1 MVDIRDKVYAHIP
14 KVYAA
19 EREVLAHVIRRRQ
32 LKFIL
37 GYVQDAILAIHSVKK
52 SDIPD
57 AQRPTVFREKVK
69 DLQKLF
75 TSMEEALYTADEM
88 GHTVISNSTKFVNAM
103 LV

>member
-1 MVDIRDKVYAHIP
+1 MYANIP
-14 KVYAA
+14 HVYAA
-19 EREVLAHVIRRRQ
+19 ECDALEHVIRRRQ
-32 LKFIL
+32 LDFIL
-37 GYVQDAILAIHSVKK
+37 GYVQDAILAIYDVGHS

-57 AQRPTVFREKVK
+57 AQRSMCKTVK

-75 TSMEEALYTADEM
+75 ASMEEALYTADEM